1 MYAPCG
7 QRHSEGISF
16 RHFRG
21 EILTASNHGEGLR
34 GFVVRGNYMKS
45 CGYFVRRGIICCGIF
60 HHQWIRIFVLCGD
73 QAVGAFQTCIIFIL
87 P

>member
-7 QRHSEGISF
+7 QRHSEGVSF

-21 EILTASNHGEGLR
+21 EILATSNHGEGLR

-45 CGYFVRRGIICCGIF
+45 CGYFVRRGNNTLWDTPPSVDRG
-60 HHQWIRIFVLCGD
+60 IFVL
-73 QAVGAFQTCIIFIL
+73 
-87 P
+87 